1 MDRPR
6 LEGGDEEE
14 ELPDVVGLDDDER
27 CRLFADL
34 CLLSLDDVDLLL
46 LFLECDPDR
55 DVRLFLFVE
64 GDLDRERW
72 FGDLLDLFLDADRER
87 DRREVLVS
95 FEGFIFVAASD
106 LAFLDVGVFGVAACF
121 DVVVFVLTV
130 FAVATFLDLAAA
142 VGLFFPAAALAMI
155 CFPAFPAAV
164 TAAAILD
171 LKSLRKAFTSA

>member
-1 MDRPR
+1 M
-6 LEGGDEEE
+6 
-14 ELPDVVGLDDDER
+14 
-27 CRLFADL
+27 
-34 CLLSLDDVDLLL
+34 
-46 LFLECDPDR
+46 
-55 DVRLFLFVE
+55 
-64 GDLDRERW
+64 
-72 FGDLLDLFLDADRER
+72 
-87 DRREVLVS
+87 
-95 FEGFIFVAASD
+95 
-106 LAFLDVGVFGVAACF
+106 AFLDVGVFGVAACF